1 MAEKGTPEESAEE
14 ASSLLDDLS
23 AAYDAVEEP
32 EEAEEQQPESEETE
46 AETESSEE
54 EEAAPEETQASGD
67 SEAEEDEESD
77 ETPIEP
83 PQHWAEEH
91 KDTFRNLP
99 PSAQDFVLQRH
110 RQMEADYTRKSQEV
124 AEVRKALEPAKAHI
138 SQMGVS
144 EGEYVRR
151 LTAADQYLTQNPKQG
166 VEWLAKQYGVK
177 LDTGERGSE
186 EDEFK
191 DPYVQQLEE
200 KVNDLESRFQSRQQ
214 QEQQASQQQIQ
225 QQIEQFASEK
235 DDKGDYTHP
244 HFEQVKTHMG
254 ALMNSGAAESLE
266 EAYDQAV
273 WARPDLRSEL
283 LEQKKRE
290 AAQQEKQR
298 RKEKAEK
305 AKKATTPASTGATT
319 EAPEPAAD
327 LRTDLERN
335 WETLAN

>member
-14 ASSLLDDLS
+14 ASSLLEDLD
-23 AAYDAVEEP
+23 AAWDAVEEP
-32 EEAEEQQPESEETE
+32 EQEEQQHEPEE
-46 AETESSEE
+46 AEAEPESSEE

-99 PSAQDFVLQRH
+99 PSAQEFVLQRH

-151 LTAADQYLTQNPKQG
+151 LAAADQYLTQNPKQG

-177 LDTGERGSE
+177 LDTGEQGTE

-200 KVNDLESRFQSRQQ
+200 KVNALESQFQSRQQ
-214 QEQQASQQQIQ
+214 QEQHASEQQIQ

-235 DDKGDYTHP
+235 DEKGDYKRP

-283 LEQKKRE
+283 LEQQKRE

-298 RKEKAEK
+298 RKEKAQK